1 MDKRPFDFKDLM
13 AFGMFAS
20 CIADIRF
27 YAFKSSAVCIEKPPL
42 ITLTGLGWHFYD
54 LPYQVNPLWAVVPFC
69 IYNIAYLRV
78 MFNNIIV

>member
-13 AFGMFAS
+13 AFGMLH
-20 CIADIRF
+20 R
-27 YAFKSSAVCIEKPPL
+27 KTTL